1 MPLDWED
8 TIPAEITGCAMVAVS
23 FPAAL
28 PTAWP
33 GSQIWTFLASG
44 TKSETQKWVNL
55 LQHRTLLPA
64 VKSVTG
70 FPSRIQHTE
79 LEWFYNTHS
88 ESLFFLVIFCPSYS
102 VYFTTVQWCK
112 KSLSVNIWNKHS
124 RFTGN
129 WKSPIPAEPGRNPQ

>member
-33 GSQIWTFLASG
+33 GSQIWTFLALG

-79 LEWFYNTHS
+79 LEWFYNTLRIAFLS
-88 ESLFFLVIFCPSYS
+88 CNFLSILFCLLYYSPVVQEILVCEH
-102 VYFTTVQWCK
+102 
-112 KSLSVNIWNKHS
+112 L
-124 RFTGN
+124 
-129 WKSPIPAEPGRNPQ
+129 E